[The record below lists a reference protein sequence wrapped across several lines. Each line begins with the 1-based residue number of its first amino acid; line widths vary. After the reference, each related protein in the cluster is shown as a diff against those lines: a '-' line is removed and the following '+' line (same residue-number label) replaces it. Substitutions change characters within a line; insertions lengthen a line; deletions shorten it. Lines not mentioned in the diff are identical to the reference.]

1 MIFIWNLVFQN
12 IHDDDLH
19 VERKKNWSISV
30 DCAEPCAICSARLEF
45 CIVLRT
51 QCLSAGNWS
60 ASKCAMWW
68 KISKMQNTVRHK
80 VTLMWVKLCQ
90 SGGVCSSM
98 CNLQCAICN
107 VQCSMFNVQCAMCNV
122 QCAIC
127 NLQSAICNV
136 QCAMC
141 NVQCAMCNV
150 QCAMCNQ
157 CENYKVKLCQSGG
170 VCAVQG
176 RGGRSRPVTWLANVP
191 RDKGR
196 AGVKHTAI
204 IHTQHSRRSQKVGKL
219 YEYEELAE
227 VDGRRAENLCIC
239 IKLKNVHI
247 CLKLWWWWQ
256 EWVET

>member
-1 MIFIWNLVFQN
+1 MIFTWRGKRIGQSLSIAPSLVLLFALQCCNASLLESDQHQN
-12 IHDDDLH
+12 VQCDGKLA
-19 VERKKNWSISV
+19 KCK
-30 DCAEPCAICSARLEF
+30 
-45 CIVLRT
+45 T
-51 QCLSAGNWS
+51 QCVTKWRWCEWSCVRLVVSAVQ
-60 ASKCAMWW
+60 CAMFNVQCA
-68 KISKMQNTVRHK
+68 MFNVQ
-80 VTLMWVKLCQ
+80 CA
-90 SGGVCSSM
+90 M
-98 CNLQCAICN
+98 CNL
-107 VQCSMFNVQCAMCNV
+107 QCAMCNV

-127 NLQSAICNV
+127 NVQSAMCNVQCSMCNV

-204 IHTQHSRRSQKVGKL
+204 IHTLNLLFTKRNCTKGKSGNAKGQVYEIYGNRNQKTFK
-219 YEYEELAE
+219 
-227 VDGRRAENLCIC
+227 
-239 IKLKNVHI
+239 K
-247 CLKLWWWWQ
+247 
-256 EWVET
+256 